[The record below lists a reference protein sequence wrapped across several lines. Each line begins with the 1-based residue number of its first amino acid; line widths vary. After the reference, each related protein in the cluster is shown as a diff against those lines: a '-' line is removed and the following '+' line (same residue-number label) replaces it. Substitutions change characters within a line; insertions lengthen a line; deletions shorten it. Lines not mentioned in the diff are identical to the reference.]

1 MLKENT
7 PAPGFTLPDASGK
20 PVSLSDFRGK
30 IVVLYFYS
38 KDGTGGCTRQ
48 AQAFRDAY
56 DGFLKQGIVVIG
68 VSKDT
73 SDAHQKFIEKNSLPF
88 ILLSDTERT
97 VLQAYDVWK
106 EKNMYGKKV
115 MGVVRTTYIIDPEGK
130 IQKVFPKVKPDT
142 NAMEILD
149 YFKSLK

>member
-1 MLKENT
+1 M
-7 PAPGFTLPDASGK
+7 
-20 PVSLSDFRGK
+20 
-30 IVVLYFYS
+30 I
-38 KDGTGGCTRQ
+38 
-48 AQAFRDAY
+48 
-56 DGFLKQGIVVIG
+56 GI
-68 VSKDT
+68 SKDT
-73 SDAHQKFIEKNSLPF
+73 SEAHQKFIEKNNLPF
-88 ILLSDTERT
+88 LLLSDTERA

-149 YFKSLK
+149 YFKNLSKKGFLICAQTVYRFRRPSLTADPYTGSARTCR